1 MAIIIN
7 PIQLGKHSQASS
19 SSSAGLKIATVVPPV
34 PRAASTVVPDVP
46 CARPMPSKR
55 VVPFSCFQVV
65 CNCLSLGWAFE
76 LFVFRIDFSN
86 VDIYIYIERERYQK
100 LYVFCYICYILYV
113 II

>member
-19 SSSAGLKIATVVPPV
+19 SSSAGLKIATLVPPV
-34 PRAASTVVPDVP
+34 ARAATAVVPHVP
-46 CARPMPSKR
+46 KPMSGKR

-76 LFVFRIDFSN
+76 LFVFRMDFSN
-86 VDIYIYIERERYQK
+86 VDIYIYIERERDIKNYMSS
-100 LYVFCYICYILYV
+100 VIYV
-113 II
+113 IYYM